1 MPDSRRSSVSQWADA
16 FGQGWNRF
24 WFTPASP
31 LPCAVLRV
39 LVGVIVVALLLTFT
53 ADLDR
58 WFSRDAFLS
67 QANIRSLINADPES
81 PFFHFSYFSYL
92 TPLEA
97 AIAHWVAIGVAVL
110 FTVGAFTRITGAIT
124 LIALLSYIHRMPIVV
139 GHTEPVLVFLLAYLI
154 IAPSGALFSV
164 DAWLAARRRA
174 PIGKRPDEPSLTAGI
189 ALRLIQVHLAAFVAM
204 MGMSKFYGDAWWDGI
219 AIWHLL
225 AQTHSRPLDLTFL
238 RRNEYLLN
246 FWTHAVAYFELAFPV
261 LVWPRLT
268 RPIMLALAIGI
279 WLSIIIAS
287 GLLLFG
293 LLMIAASLA
302 FWPASTLCALLGRSA
317 PATQPA

>member
-1 MPDSRRSSVSQWADA
+1 MPESRLSSVSRWADA
-16 FGQGWNRF
+16 FGQAWNRF

-31 LPCAVLRV
+31 FPCAVLRI
-39 LVGVIVVALLLTFT
+39 LIGLIVVAHLLTLSG
-53 ADLDR
+53 DLDR
-58 WFSRDAFLS
+58 WFSRDAMLS
-67 QANIRSLINADPES
+67 QANIRALINANVDD
-81 PFFHFSYFSYL
+81 PFFHYSYFSVL
-92 TPLEA
+92 TPTEA
-97 AIAHWVAIGVAVL
+97 AIAHWAAIAVALL
-110 FTVGAFTRITGAIT
+110 FTLGALTRVTGAVT
-124 LIALLSYIHRMPIVV
+124 LIALLAYIHRMPIVV
-139 GHTEPVLVFLLAYLI
+139 AHAESVLVFLLAYLV
-154 IAPSGALFSV
+154 IAPSGALFSI
-164 DAWLAARRRA
+164 DAWLAARRGRPA
-174 PIGKRPDEPSLTAGI
+174 GKQPDEPSVAAGI
-189 ALRLIQVHLAAFVAM
+189 ALRMIQVHLAAFIAM

-268 RPIMLALAIGI
+268 RPIMLALAIVI
-279 WLSIIIAS
+279 WLSIIISS
-287 GLLLFG
+287 GLLSFG

-302 FWPASTLCALLGRSA
+302 YWPPSTLRAVFGYA